1 MATWPQY
8 IRAIPATRHSVHQE
22 TPTVPVQYW
31 HLVNKPHSKPNRLF
45 VFICPPR
52 QTLSLF
58 PIEPILPSANS
69 PIQHTAK
76 LFMLLFSHYISTSQS
91 AKLIL
96 GKGVA
101 TSFVMRGGLPPS
113 HPSQWGLG
121 GLLHPVL
128 ERGIPPAWYW
138 MGVLLSWDWMGHP
151 SPLEQLSLDRFCR
164 DRYASCGL
172 PQEDFLNCY
181 CFHVMLT
188 FQPAL
193 PIH

>member
-8 IRAIPATRHSVHQE
+8 RRAIPATRHLVHQE

-76 LFMLLFSHYISTSQS
+76 LFMLLFSHYISTAQS

-101 TSFVMRGGLPPS
+101 TSFVMRGGGCPHPILPN
-113 HPSQWGLG
+113 GVG
-121 GLLHPVL
+121 GLTPSSTGKGDTPCLVL
-128 ERGIPPAWYW
+128 DGGTPQLGLDGAPLPLGTVRFGQ
-138 MGVLLSWDWMGHP
+138 VLPRSVCL
-151 SPLEQLSLDRFCR
+151 LRFTIGGF
-164 DRYASCGL
+164 S
-172 PQEDFLNCY
+172 
-181 CFHVMLT
+181 
-188 FQPAL
+188 
-193 PIH
+193 